1 MVSKTIFKITKQS
14 FYRVV
19 LSPDV
24 RVVSPAR
31 VKMTGLMFIVLYDVR
46 NRPIRIGF
54 LSFLRRICKLLK
66 LTNLGDYQKCP
77 GLPTKIFLT
86 PKVE

>member
-31 VKMTGLMFIVLYDVR
+31 VKMTGLMFIVLYHVR
-46 NRPIRIGF
+46 NPLI
-54 LSFLRRICKLLK
+54 LRVSKLLK

-77 GLPTKIFLT
+77 GLPMTFLLT